1 MSTNSTTPA
10 HAHSVADF
18 AYELPD
24 ELIAQEPLA
33 ERSASRLLVVGEDRV
48 EHRQVSDLPSLL
60 QPGDRLV
67 VNDTRV
73 VPARLFGEKARA
85 SDGSGGGHI
94 EFMLERFLPNGE
106 ALARLRSS
114 KSPKPGARLKFQSQR
129 DAAAVIEV
137 TVIRREGELF
147 VVASDPAEAFAR
159 FLDAHGE
166 VPLPPYITRAPTDD
180 DLERYQT
187 VYAEHAGAVAAP
199 TAGLH
204 VDDALLERLEAKGI
218 TLSRVTLHVGAGTFQ
233 PVRVENTREH
243 VMHAERIVVSARTVE
258 EIEATRA
265 AGGRIV
271 ALGTTTVRALESAAA
286 GGTLQ
291 AFDGE
296 TRLFITPGVRFEVV
310 DLLLTNFHLPES
322 TLLMLVSAFAGTDRV
337 LAAYR
342 DAVHERYRFF
352 SYGDAMLLT
361 RSTDAEPT

>member
-33 ERSASRLLVVGEDRV
+33 ERSASRLLVVGDKCV
-48 EHRQVSDLPSLL
+48 QHRQVSDLPSLL

-73 VPARLFGEKARA
+73 VPARLFGEKARNA
-85 SDGSGGGHI
+85 DGGGGRV
-94 EFMLERFLPNGE
+94 EFMLERFLPTGE

-114 KSPKPGARLKFQSQR
+114 KSPKPGAKLNFQSQR

-137 TVIRREGELF
+137 TVLRREGELF
-147 VVASDPAEAFAR
+147 VVASNPAEAFAS

-166 VPLPPYITRAPTDD
+166 VPLPPYITRAPMDA

-204 VDDALLERLEAKGI
+204 VDDALLEQLKATGI

-233 PVRVENTREH
+233 PVRVENTSEH
-243 VMHAERIVVSARTVE
+243 VMHAERIVVSAQTVR

-286 GGTLQ
+286 CGRLQ

-296 TRLFITPGVRFEVV
+296 TRLFITPGVGFKVV

-322 TLLMLVSAFAGTDRV
+322 TLLMLVSAFAGTERV

-342 DAVHERYRFF
+342 EAVHERYRFF

-361 RSTDAEPT
+361 RSTDAEPK